1 MRPSS
6 ESSAMLSIDLP
17 FRYAT
22 HSSLRCWSLRSL
34 ILLILVSLLT
44 TSTSS
49 SDAADTTSS
58 VQIPRA
64 CVAPH
69 DHYPFCNASLPL
81 DHRLDDLI
89 SRLTLEEKPY
99 LLTASES
106 PKGNISRLG
115 IPECKY
121 KNKQINL
128 TWKSK
133 PWLTWYI
140 ALYLC
145 FVFLDDWGGNCI
157 HGVQSRCA
165 PLNDDGTNGKCP
177 TSFPNPNMLGATFN
191 QTLWKAMGS
200 VIGVELRSLWLQ
212 NVGENHDKNFP
223 HIGLDCWSPN
233 VNIVRDPRWVIHLVP
248 SNFKNSWKNLF

>member
-1 MRPSS
+1 
-6 ESSAMLSIDLP
+6 MLSIDLP

-99 LLTASES
+99 LLTARES

-121 KNKQINL
+121 KNKQMNL
-128 TWKSK
+128 KVKTM
-133 PWLTWYI
+133 THMIYR
-140 ALYLC
+140 
-145 FVFLDDWGGNCI
+145 FVSLFCI
-157 HGVQSRCA
+157 FR
-165 PLNDDGTNGKCP
+165 
-177 TSFPNPNMLGATFN
+177 
-191 QTLWKAMGS
+191 
-200 VIGVELRSLWLQ
+200 
-212 NVGENHDKNFP
+212 
-223 HIGLDCWSPN
+223 
-233 VNIVRDPRWVIHLVP
+233 
-248 SNFKNSWKNLF
+248 